1 LHYGG
6 TLRVHAEI
14 KARSGGGGGIGPAAV
29 MTDIEFHE
37 RFVLKCVDGKNTACR
52 QSTATVYSEA
62 AVADERSQRRF
73 FFLSQLRRDEINFC
87 STVFQ

>member
-1 LHYGG
+1 
-6 TLRVHAEI
+6 
-14 KARSGGGGGIGPAAV
+14 

-62 AVADERSQRRF
+62 AVADKRSQRRF
-73 FFLSQLRRDEINFC
+73 FSYPKCHMTKLTFAPQFFNEEWGLILHF
-87 STVFQ
+87 VAGV